1 MSYTIL
7 IVDDDENTR
16 KNISE
21 FLTIKGYEV
30 KQGVN
35 LKTASDSINLGDCDI
50 ILLDAQLPDGYGPNL
65 IKDTA
70 HLANRPPIIMVT
82 GFGDI
87 DMAVDAMRN
96 GAHDFIQKPIKD
108 LERLESSLQRACE
121 IVKIK
126 RELNHLRETQSQ
138 AESFIIGNTL
148 IMKELVSQAEKAAKA
163 SVSVLI
169 TGDSG
174 TGKEVLAK
182 YIHRVGAR
190 SKKIFVSENCAA
202 IQPTMIEA
210 ELFGFEAHAFTGA
223 DKRKIGIMEVADSGI
238 LFLDEVASVE
248 QAVQAKLLRAIE
260 NQTFRRVGGISE
272 IHVDLQVIAASNRNL
287 KTLINE
293 GKFREDLY
301 FRLKVVDMHLPT
313 LKERRE
319 DIPDLVGYFINKLNM
334 KMGKNITNITDRAL
348 QAMADYDWP
357 GNIRE
362 LSHSVEG
369 AIIFCNGETI
379 DLVDLP
385 SDITHPRN

>member
-7 IVDDDENTR
+7 IVDDDEKTR

-21 FLTIKGYEV
+21 YLNLKGYEV
-30 KQGVN
+30 KQGGN
-35 LKTASDSINLGDCDI
+35 LKTASESIDSGDCDI
-50 ILLDAQLPDGYGPNL
+50 ILLDAQLPDGYGPKL
-65 IKDTA
+65 IKETA
-70 HLANRPPIIMVT
+70 HLANRPPIIMIT

-108 LERLESSLQRACE
+108 LERLESSLLRACE
-121 IVKIK
+121 IVKMK

-138 AESFIIGNTL
+138 AESFVIGNTSV
-148 IMKELVSQAEKAAKA
+148 MKEIVSQAEKAAKA

-223 DKRKIGIMEVADSGI
+223 DKRKIGMMEVADSGI
-238 LFLDEVASVE
+238 LFLDEISSVE
-248 QAVQAKLLRAIE
+248 PAVQAKLLRAIE

-272 IHVDLQVIAASNRNL
+272 IHVDLQILAASNRNL

-319 DIPDLVGYFINKLNM
+319 DIPELVGFFVKKLNM
-334 KMGKNITNITDRAL
+334 KMGKNIINVTDRAL
-348 QAMADYDWP
+348 QALSDYKWP

-362 LSHSVEG
+362 LSHCVEG
-369 AIIFCNGETI
+369 AMIFSNGETI
-379 DLVDLP
+379 DLADLP
-385 SDITHPRN
+385 NDITHPRN